1 MRRRAMSAATIS
13 RPHSPAPPS
22 VDVPVPLYTRHT
34 LGAIEAARDRRLQA
48 RDRSVH
54 RYSSGDAPRVAA
66 LSLVPP
72 SSESEGDEIDRWA
85 DEGGHFAP
93 APPNVAAL
101 ARIAPAS

>member
-1 MRRRAMSAATIS
+1 MSAATIS
-13 RPHSPAPPS
+13 RPHSTAPPS
-22 VDVPVPLYTRHT
+22 ATVPVPLYTRHT

-54 RYSSGDAPRVAA
+54 RYRSGDVPRVAA

-72 SSESEGDEIDRWA
+72 EIDRWT
-85 DEGGHFAP
+85 DEGGHFAT
-93 APPNVAAL
+93 APPPVTAL